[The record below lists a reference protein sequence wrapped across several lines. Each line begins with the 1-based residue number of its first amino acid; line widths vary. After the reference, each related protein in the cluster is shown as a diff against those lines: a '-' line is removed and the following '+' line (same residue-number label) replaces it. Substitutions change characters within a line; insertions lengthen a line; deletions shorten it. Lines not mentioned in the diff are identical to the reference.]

1 MEEAKIIYLMNLPLT
16 DAGNAN
22 RLHSL
27 LGDDWKFVPQLGR
40 WLHWN
45 GQRWQEETDGSI
57 RVAAMEAFR
66 DLAAD
71 IRSLPSC
78 HDMKEMQHR
87 QKVADALGRAE
98 SIGRVKGALSFLE
111 GLALKQYGEFDTDPF
126 LLNLQN
132 GTLNLSTGELRP
144 HNKKD
149 FITKICGASYE
160 PRSVMKLKQTADPQP
175 VAEINSLTEQ
185 ATSKAVSSTGETT
198 AKESGMNADILSD
211 NNSAP
216 SLWEETVRAILP
228 DPAVRRWPQKF
239 MGYCLTGSTEEEK
252 FVVAYGPG
260 GCGKGTFF
268 ETVAAV
274 MGDYKSVVPVDILL
288 TSNVYNG
295 GNNPTPEL
303 AKLPGKRY
311 VLSSESNKNRRMDEA
326 KVKLLTGGDTL
337 TARHLHADP
346 FEFQPSFKLVLQT
359 NYLPSISD
367 AMDMGIRRRLAIVPF
382 TAKIEKRDPK
392 LKQKLLQPENQ
403 QACLAWCVEGAK
415 LWQQEGLEDFPTEMQ
430 KAADSFYKESDLL
443 QQWLDERTEPSLG
456 FLKFDRALKDFN
468 EWLATGGNSF
478 YQRKSFS
485 EAMLAHGKMKTRR
498 NQGYG
503 YPGIALRA

>member
-27 LGDDWKFVPQLGR
+27 LGDDWKFVPQLSR

-45 GQRWQEETDGSI
+45 GQRWQEETNGSI

-66 DLAAD
+66 NLAAD

-87 QKVADALGRAE
+87 QKVADGLGRAE
-98 SIGRVKGALSFLE
+98 SIGRIRGALSFLE

-160 PRSVMKLKQTADPQP
+160 PRSVAKNYSR
-175 VAEINSLTEQ
+175 AEKPASET
-185 ATSKAVSSTGETT
+185 VSSAGETT
-198 AKESGMNADILSD
+198 AKESGMNVDILSE
-211 NNSAP
+211 NNSAT

-228 DPAVRRWPQKF
+228 DPAVRRWMQKF

-268 ETVAAV
+268 ETVAAA
-274 MGDYKSVVPVDILL
+274 MGDYKAVVPVDILL

-346 FEFQPSFKLVLQT
+346 FEFHPSFKLVLQT

-367 AMDMGIRRRLAIVPF
+367 AMDKGIRRRLVIVPF
-382 TAKIEKRDPK
+382 TAEIEKRDPK

-403 QACLAWCVEGAK
+403 QACLTWCVEGAK
-415 LWQQEGLEDFPTEMQ
+415 LWRQEGLEDFPTEMQ

-498 NQGYG
+498 ETGYCFAG
-503 YPGIALRA
+503 LCLKSS

>member
-45 GQRWQEETDGSI
+45 GQRWQEETNGSI

-66 DLAAD
+66 NLAAD

-87 QKVADALGRAE
+87 QKVADGLGRAE
-98 SIGRVKGALSFLE
+98 SIGRIRGALSFLE

-149 FITKICGASYE
+149 FITKICSASYE
-160 PRSVMKLKQTADPQP
+160 SQSVANNDFQ
-175 VAEINSLTEQ
+175 AEKPASET
-185 ATSKAVSSTGETT
+185 VSSAGETT
-198 AKESGMNADILSD
+198 AKESGMNVDILSE
-211 NNSAP
+211 NNSAT

-228 DPAVRRWPQKF
+228 EPAVRRWMQKF

-367 AMDMGIRRRLAIVPF
+367 AMDMGIRRRLVIVPF

-430 KAADSFYKESDLL
+430 KAANSFYEESDLL
-443 QQWLDERTEPSLG
+443 QQWLEERTEPSLG

-468 EWLATGGNSF
+468 EWLATGGNGF

-485 EAMLAHGKMKTRR
+485 EAMQAHGKMKTRR
-498 NQGYG
+498 ETGYCFAG
-503 YPGIALRA
+503 LCLKSS

>member
-22 RLHSL
+22 SLHSL

-66 DLAAD
+66 NLAAD

-87 QKVADALGRAE
+87 QKVADGLGRAE
-98 SIGRVKGALSFLE
+98 SIGRIRGALSFLE

-185 ATSKAVSSTGETT
+185 ATSETVSSTGDTT
-198 AKESGMNADILSD
+198 AKESGMNVDIFSE
-211 NNSAP
+211 NNSAT

-228 DPAVRRWPQKF
+228 DPAVRRWLQKF

-295 GNNPTPEL
+295 VTYDTETTFNSFESCKLYEVTVTAKKPEPEISDPEKI
-303 AKLPGKRY
+303 AARMDFAGVK
-311 VLSSESNKNRRMDEA
+311 VLSHNGSIVIENAPIGSMFTVTDLNGRVLKASKTQSAMHEIRIGNRGVMLV
-326 KVKLLTGGDTL
+326 KV
-337 TARHLHADP
+337 
-346 FEFQPSFKLVLQT
+346 
-359 NYLPSISD
+359 
-367 AMDMGIRRRLAIVPF
+367 
-382 TAKIEKRDPK
+382 
-392 LKQKLLQPENQ
+392 
-403 QACLAWCVEGAK
+403 
-415 LWQQEGLEDFPTEMQ
+415 
-430 KAADSFYKESDLL
+430 
-443 QQWLDERTEPSLG
+443 
-456 FLKFDRALKDFN
+456 
-468 EWLATGGNSF
+468 GGNT
-478 YQRKSFS
+478 YKVV
-485 EAMLAHGKMKTRR
+485 K
-498 NQGYG
+498 
-503 YPGIALRA
+503 

>member
-45 GQRWQEETDGSI
+45 GQRWQEETNGSI

-66 DLAAD
+66 NLAAD
-71 IRSLPSC
+71 IIRSLPSC
-78 HDMKEMQHR
+78 HDMKEMQH
-87 QKVADALGRAE
+87 
-98 SIGRVKGALSFLE
+98 
-111 GLALKQYGEFDTDPF
+111 LKQYGEFDTDPF

-160 PRSVMKLKQTADPQP
+160 PQSVMKLKQTADPQP

-185 ATSKAVSSTGETT
+185 ATSETVSSTGDTT
-198 AKESGMNADILSD
+198 AKESGMNVDIFSE
-211 NNSAP
+211 NNSAT

-228 DPAVRRWPQKF
+228 DPAVRRWLQKF

-268 ETVAAV
+268 ETVAAA
-274 MGDYKSVVPVDILL
+274 MGDSYSLPATCTTAATIPPR
-288 TSNVYNG
+288 SWPSCRGNG
-295 GNNPTPEL
+295 MCFP
-303 AKLPGKRY
+303 AKAIKTAAWTKR
-311 VLSSESNKNRRMDEA
+311 K
-326 KVKLLTGGDTL
+326 
-337 TARHLHADP
+337 
-346 FEFQPSFKLVLQT
+346 
-359 NYLPSISD
+359 
-367 AMDMGIRRRLAIVPF
+367 
-382 TAKIEKRDPK
+382 
-392 LKQKLLQPENQ
+392 
-403 QACLAWCVEGAK
+403 
-415 LWQQEGLEDFPTEMQ
+415 
-430 KAADSFYKESDLL
+430 
-443 QQWLDERTEPSLG
+443 
-456 FLKFDRALKDFN
+456 
-468 EWLATGGNSF
+468 
-478 YQRKSFS
+478 
-485 EAMLAHGKMKTRR
+485 
-498 NQGYG
+498 
-503 YPGIALRA
+503 

>member
-1 MEEAKIIYLMNLPLT
+1 MNLPLT

-27 LGDDWKFVPQLGR
+27 LGDDWKFVPQLSR

-45 GQRWQEETDGSI
+45 GQRWQEETNGSI

-66 DLAAD
+66 NLAAD

-87 QKVADALGRAE
+87 QKVADGLGRAE
-98 SIGRVKGALSFLE
+98 SIGRIRGALSFLE

-160 PRSVMKLKQTADPQP
+160 PRSVAKNYSQ
-175 VAEINSLTEQ
+175 AEKPASET
-185 ATSKAVSSTGETT
+185 VSSAGETT
-198 AKESGMNADILSD
+198 AKESGMNIDILSE
-211 NNSAP
+211 NNSAT

-228 DPAVRRWPQKF
+228 DPAVRRWMQKF

-268 ETVAAV
+268 ETVAAA
-274 MGDYKSVVPVDILL
+274 MGDYKAVVPVDILL

-346 FEFQPSFKLVLQT
+346 FEFHPSFKLVLQT

-367 AMDMGIRRRLAIVPF
+367 AMDKGIRRRLVIVPF
-382 TAKIEKRDPK
+382 TAEIEKRDPK

-403 QACLAWCVEGAK
+403 QACLTWCVEGAK
-415 LWQQEGLEDFPTEMQ
+415 LWRQEGLEDFPTEMQ

-498 NQGYG
+498 ETGYCFAG
-503 YPGIALRA
+503 LCLKSS

>member
-27 LGDDWKFVPQLGR
+27 LGDDWKFVPQLSR

-45 GQRWQEETDGSI
+45 GQRWQEETNGSI

-66 DLAAD
+66 NLAAD

-87 QKVADALGRAE
+87 QKVADGLGRAE
-98 SIGRVKGALSFLE
+98 SIGRIRGALSFLE

-160 PRSVMKLKQTADPQP
+160 PRSVAKNYSQ
-175 VAEINSLTEQ
+175 AEKPASET
-185 ATSKAVSSTGETT
+185 VSSAGETT
-198 AKESGMNADILSD
+198 AKESGMNIDILSE
-211 NNSAP
+211 NNSAT

-228 DPAVRRWPQKF
+228 DPAVRRWMQKF

-268 ETVAAV
+268 ETVAAA
-274 MGDYKSVVPVDILL
+274 MGDYKAVVPVDILL

-367 AMDMGIRRRLAIVPF
+367 AMDMGIRRRLVIVPF

-403 QACLAWCVEGAK
+403 QACLTWCVEGAK
-415 LWQQEGLEDFPTEMQ
+415 LWRQEGLEDFPTEMQ

-498 NQGYG
+498 ETGYCFAG
-503 YPGIALRA
+503 LCLKSS

>member
-1 MEEAKIIYLMNLPLT
+1 MNKTKIIYLMNLPLT

-27 LGDDWKFVPQLGR
+27 LGDDWKFVPQLNR

-66 DLAAD
+66 NLAAD

-87 QKVADALGRAE
+87 QKVADGLGRAE
-98 SIGRVKGALSFLE
+98 SIGRIRGALSFLE

-160 PRSVMKLKQTADPQP
+160 PRSVAKNYSQ
-175 VAEINSLTEQ
+175 AEKPASET
-185 ATSKAVSSTGETT
+185 VSSAGETT
-198 AKESGMNADILSD
+198 AKESGMNVDILSD
-211 NNSAP
+211 NNSAQ

-228 DPAVRRWPQKF
+228 DPAVRRWMQKF

-268 ETVAAV
+268 ETVAAA

-346 FEFQPSFKLVLQT
+346 FEFHPSFKLVLQT

-367 AMDMGIRRRLAIVPF
+367 AMDKGIRRRLVIVPF

-430 KAADSFYKESDLL
+430 KAANSFYEESDLL

-485 EAMLAHGKMKTRR
+485 EAMEAHGKIKTRR
-498 NQGYG
+498 ETGYCFTG
-503 YPGIALRA
+503 LCLKSS

>member
-1 MEEAKIIYLMNLPLT
+1 MNLPLT

-27 LGDDWKFVPQLGR
+27 LGDDWKFVPQLNR

-66 DLAAD
+66 NLAAD

-87 QKVADALGRAE
+87 QKVADGLGRAE
-98 SIGRVKGALSFLE
+98 SIGRIRGALSFLE

-160 PRSVMKLKQTADPQP
+160 PQSVAKNYSQ
-175 VAEINSLTEQ
+175 AEKITRE
-185 ATSKAVSSTGETT
+185 TVSSTGDTT
-198 AKESGMNADILSD
+198 AKESGMNVDILSE
-211 NNSAP
+211 NNSAT

-228 DPAVRRWPQKF
+228 DPAVRRWLQKF

-367 AMDMGIRRRLAIVPF
+367 AMDKGIRRRLVIVPF
-382 TAKIEKRDPK
+382 TAEIKQRDPK

-430 KAADSFYKESDLL
+430 KAADSFYEESDLL
-443 QQWLDERTEPSLG
+443 QQWLEKRTEPSLG

-485 EAMLAHGKMKTRR
+485 EAMEAHGKIKTRR
-498 NQGYG
+498 ETGYCFTG
-503 YPGIALRA
+503 LCLKSS

>member
-1 MEEAKIIYLMNLPLT
+1 MNKTKIIYLMNLPLT

-45 GQRWQEETDGSI
+45 GQRWQEETNGSI

-66 DLAAD
+66 NLAAD

-160 PRSVMKLKQTADPQP
+160 PRSVAKNYSQ
-175 VAEINSLTEQ
+175 AEKPASET
-185 ATSKAVSSTGETT
+185 VSSAGETT
-198 AKESGMNADILSD
+198 AKESGMNVDILSD
-211 NNSAP
+211 NNSAQ

-228 DPAVRRWPQKF
+228 DPAVRRWMQKF

-268 ETVAAV
+268 ETVAAA

-367 AMDMGIRRRLAIVPF
+367 AMDKGIRRRLVIVPF
-382 TAKIEKRDPK
+382 TAEIKQRDPK

-430 KAADSFYKESDLL
+430 KAADSFYEESDLL
-443 QQWLDERTEPSLG
+443 QQWLEKRTEPSLG

-485 EAMLAHGKMKTRR
+485 EAMEAHGKIKTRR
-498 NQGYG
+498 ETGYCFTG
-503 YPGIALRA
+503 LCLKSS

>member
-1 MEEAKIIYLMNLPLT
+1 MNLPLT

-45 GQRWQEETDGSI
+45 GQRWQEETNGSI

-66 DLAAD
+66 NLAAD

-87 QKVADALGRAE
+87 QKVADGLGRAE
-98 SIGRVKGALSFLE
+98 SIGRIRGALSFLE

-160 PRSVMKLKQTADPQP
+160 SQSVAKNYSR
-175 VAEINSLTEQ
+175 AEKPASET
-185 ATSKAVSSTGETT
+185 VSSAGETT
-198 AKESGMNADILSD
+198 AKESGMNVDILSD

-228 DPAVRRWPQKF
+228 DPAVRRWMQKF

-268 ETVAAV
+268 ETVAAA
-274 MGDYKSVVPVDILL
+274 MGDYKAVVPVDILL

-346 FEFQPSFKLVLQT
+346 FEFHPSFKLVLQT

-367 AMDMGIRRRLAIVPF
+367 AMDKGIRRRLVIVPF
-382 TAKIEKRDPK
+382 TAEIEKRDPK

-403 QACLAWCVEGAK
+403 QACLTWCVEGAK
-415 LWQQEGLEDFPTEMQ
+415 LWRQEGLEDFPTEMQ
-430 KAADSFYKESDLL
+430 KTADSFYKESDLL

-498 NQGYG
+498 ETGYCFAG
-503 YPGIALRA
+503 LCLKSS

>member
-1 MEEAKIIYLMNLPLT
+1 MNLPLT

-27 LGDDWKFVPQLGR
+27 LGDDWKFVPQLSR

-45 GQRWQEETDGSI
+45 GQRWQEETNGSI

-66 DLAAD
+66 NLAAD

-98 SIGRVKGALSFLE
+98 SIGRVRGALSFLE

-160 PRSVMKLKQTADPQP
+160 SQSVANND
-175 VAEINSLTEQ
+175 SQ
-185 ATSKAVSSTGETT
+185 AKKPASETVSSTGETT
-198 AKESGMNADILSD
+198 AKESGMNVDILSE
-211 NNSAP
+211 NNSAT

-228 DPAVRRWPQKF
+228 DPAVRRWMQKF

-274 MGDYKSVVPVDILL
+274 MGDYKAVVPVDILL

-337 TARHLHADP
+337 TARH
-346 FEFQPSFKLVLQT
+346 PS
-359 NYLPSISD
+359 N
-367 AMDMGIRRRLAIVPF
+367 
-382 TAKIEKRDPK
+382 
-392 LKQKLLQPENQ
+392 
-403 QACLAWCVEGAK
+403 
-415 LWQQEGLEDFPTEMQ
+415 
-430 KAADSFYKESDLL
+430 
-443 QQWLDERTEPSLG
+443 
-456 FLKFDRALKDFN
+456 
-468 EWLATGGNSF
+468 
-478 YQRKSFS
+478 
-485 EAMLAHGKMKTRR
+485 
-498 NQGYG
+498 
-503 YPGIALRA
+503 

>member
-22 RLHSL
+22 RLHFL

-45 GQRWQEETDGSI
+45 GQRWQEETNGSI

-66 DLAAD
+66 NLAAD
-71 IRSLPSC
+71 IRSLPGC

-87 QKVADALGRAE
+87 QKVADGLGRAE
-98 SIGRVKGALSFLE
+98 SIGRIRGALSFLE
-111 GLALKQYGEFDTDPF
+111 GLALKQYGEFDTDTF

-160 PRSVMKLKQTADPQP
+160 SQSVANNDSQ
-175 VAEINSLTEQ
+175 AEKI
-185 ATSKAVSSTGETT
+185 TSETVSSAGETT
-198 AKESGMNADILSD
+198 AKESGMNVDILSEK
-211 NNSAP
+211 NSAT

-228 DPAVRRWPQKF
+228 DPAVRRWLQKF

-367 AMDMGIRRRLAIVPF
+367 AMDKGIRRRLVIVPF

-403 QACLAWCVEGAK
+403 QACLAWCVEGAN

-430 KAADSFYKESDLL
+430 KAANSFYEESDLL

-485 EAMLAHGKMKTRR
+485 EAMQAHGKMKTRR
-498 NQGYG
+498 GPGYG

>member
-1 MEEAKIIYLMNLPLT
+1 LNKTKIMYLMNLPLT

-27 LGDDWKFVPQLGR
+27 LGDDWKFVPQLSR

-45 GQRWQEETDGSI
+45 GQRWQEETNGSI

-66 DLAAD
+66 NLAAD

-87 QKVADALGRAE
+87 QKVADGLGRAE
-98 SIGRVKGALSFLE
+98 SIGRIRGALSFLE

-160 PRSVMKLKQTADPQP
+160 PRSVAKNYSQ
-175 VAEINSLTEQ
+175 AEKPASET
-185 ATSKAVSSTGETT
+185 VSSAGETT
-198 AKESGMNADILSD
+198 AKESGMNIDILSE
-211 NNSAP
+211 NNSAT

-228 DPAVRRWPQKF
+228 DPAVRRWMQKF

-268 ETVAAV
+268 ETVAAA
-274 MGDYKSVVPVDILL
+274 MGDYKAVVPVDILL

-346 FEFQPSFKLVLQT
+346 FEFHPSFKLVLQT

-367 AMDMGIRRRLAIVPF
+367 AMDKGIRRRLVIVPF
-382 TAKIEKRDPK
+382 TAEIEKRDPK

-403 QACLAWCVEGAK
+403 QACLTWCVEGAK
-415 LWQQEGLEDFPTEMQ
+415 LWRQEGLEDFPTEMQ

-498 NQGYG
+498 ETGYCFAG
-503 YPGIALRA
+503 LCLKSS